1 MRNLLGISSLLIAL
15 VLTNG
20 CTSAS
25 GFVDIEKDWKNDEWK
40 GEKPKKVLVVALV
53 PDAGTREDIE
63 DQFVIHMRKEDI
75 RAFASRNFISSFK
88 DVSADSVREVMA
100 REGIQAVITMRA
112 VDIGAG
118 QHSYLSDWY
127 SHSSMWYYDSFYNY
141 WNEATIGVFT
151 PTDAPQG
158 TTDYLTVKIET
169 NMYSIDSGGT
179 LVYSGLTSA
188 VTSRR
193 MGETMTGFAEKMTK
207 RLQRYGLL

>member
-1 MRNLLGISSLLIAL
+1 LNRFLCVSVALIAL
-15 VLTNG
+15 VLTSG

-40 GEKPKKVLVVALV
+40 GEKPKKVLVIALV
-53 PDAGTREDIE
+53 PDAGTREDLE
-63 DQFVIHMRKEDI
+63 DQFVVYMRQHDI
-75 RAFASRNFISSFK
+75 RAFASRNFIPTFK
-88 DVSADSVREVMA
+88 DVSADSVKEVMA

-112 VDIGAG
+112 VDVGAG
-118 QHSYLSDWY
+118 QHSYFSDWY

-141 WNEATIGVFT
+141 WNEASIGVFT
-151 PTDAPQG
+151 PTDAPKG
-158 TTDYLTVKIET
+158 TTDYLTVKVET

-193 MGETMTGFAEKMTK
+193 MGETMTGYAEKLTK
-207 RLQRYGLL
+207 RLQRYNLL